1 MNRLYKNRSDAARV
15 LAESLTQYAGRSDV
29 LVLGLPR
36 GGVPIACIVAK
47 ALGASVDLMLVRK
60 LGVPGHEELAMGAIA
75 TGGIRVLN
83 TDVVAEL
90 DIPAEIIEREA
101 EVELLELHRRER
113 VYRDERPVPELED
126 WCVILVDDGLA
137 TGATMRAAITAVRQQ
152 GPARLVV
159 AVPVAPPSTIASISE
174 EVDEV
179 VCPETPEPFF
189 GIGLWYEEF
198 EQITDEEVRAL
209 LKHAWQNHPTRTDE
223 SSDLFAC

>member
-1 MNRLYKNRSDAARV
+1 MLDRLYKNRSDAAQE
-15 LAESLTQYAGRSDV
+15 LAKSLTQYAARSDV

-36 GGVPIACIVAK
+36 GGVPIACIVAS
-47 ALGASVDLMLVRK
+47 ALHASVDLMLVRK

-90 DIPAEIIEREA
+90 NIAPEIIERET
-101 EVELLELHRRER
+101 EVELLELQRRER
-113 VYRDERPVPELED
+113 AYRGERPLPVLED
-126 WCVILVDDGLA
+126 RCVILVDDGLA
-137 TGATMRAAITAVRQQ
+137 TGATMRAAVTAVRQQ

-159 AVPVAPPSTIASISE
+159 AVPVAPSTTIASLSA

-179 VCPETPEPFF
+179 VCPATPEPFF

-198 EQITDEEVRAL
+198 EQITDEEVQML
-209 LKHAWQNHPTRTDE
+209 LKQAWQNHATHNE
-223 SSDLFAC
+223 SAS